1 MKRNK
6 LSFRIAIW
14 VICGSFTLTILGSL
28 MMLKLEYN
36 DTLKTFEQSVTDIN
50 FRNKNT
56 LRHILWIYDTSAIQ
70 KFLLDI
76 VDGNQIIY
84 AQIVLNDEKVFFAGV
99 PQKEDVLHKE
109 FHIIH
114 NQDGHDYHIG
124 HFTVLGNLK
133 FVKDKI
139 IHKAI
144 TVWLSEVFKAI
155 IMTLLILWLLRK
167 IFVNHLEQLAIYTKS
182 LNLSNLREPFVLDKK
197 RLTGDDEISIV
208 VDAFN
213 DMRINLLNEIEKSKR
228 VEKELVAFKNAVEN
242 GYNVIVITNLEKKIT
257 YVNDIFEKVTGYTRD
272 EVIGKDPNI
281 LKSNL
286 HKEGYY
292 TDLHET
298 ISRGEKWEGEFVN
311 KRKDGTIF
319 YERASVIPIV
329 VDGEIV
335 NYLAIK
341 LDITQYKESV
351 QKIKKL
357 NLELENRVK
366 ERTATLEK
374 TISELMQTKEQLIE
388 AEKVAFSERDKAQEA
403 SRAKSVFLANI
414 SHELKTPLNGIN
426 GLAYLSQI
434 KTKDKELISN
444 LNSIQLYS
452 NNLLRLITDLLDA
465 SKSESKEL
473 KIINEP
479 FNLQEM
485 LQTISQAYNKIC
497 EQKGLSFSFIN
508 ETHPIFYVNSDAV
521 RLYQILTNLL
531 NNAVKFTNN
540 GEVRLTVTVESF
552 IENAVNL
559 YFEVKDSGI
568 GIEAKELEHI
578 FSPFYQTEIS
588 RHNFA
593 EGSGLGLNICKSL
606 VEQMNGKIFVTSEL
620 EQGSIFSFHLKLEI
634 AEALNVRIPNEYS
647 LNHKIKQY
655 HILVVDD
662 KKINQDIVCGILE
675 TLDIKCSRACDGYEA
690 IEKSKIDL
698 FDLILMDIKMPKMD
712 GYTCTNII
720 RQNSQ
725 YKDIPI
731 IALSANNSEE
741 DIIAAKEC
749 GMNDYISK
757 PISPEC
763 FIEKMTAFLELKNSY
778 KFSPSCINNNNNDD
792 DILDIDDAMNRFVNN
807 KKLYIETLRDFSE
820 EYKNTLEIT
829 EQLINDKNKEE
840 LLIYLH
846 TLKGLCSNLSARFFT
861 KIVSEMHEKLK
872 KDQFELSLFDQYK
885 KSFVELQQ
893 KIKEYLDNEVEDIC
907 IQSSVNTSIEE
918 ALVVLQGLLEQQN
931 TQALSYFQ
939 SIKES
944 FSLNPLLKE
953 FEYALNHYDFKKC
966 LEILCK
972 LR

>member
-1 MKRNK
+1 MRRNK

-14 VICGSFTLTILGSL
+14 IICGSFILTVFSSMII
-28 MMLKLEYN
+28 LKLEYN

-56 LRHILWIYDTSAIQ
+56 LQHILWIYDTSAIQ

-84 AQIVLNDEKVFFAGV
+84 AQIALNDEKIFSAGT
-99 PQKEDVLHKE
+99 PQKEDILHKE
-109 FHIIH
+109 FHIMH
-114 NQDGHDYHIG
+114 NQDGHEYHIG

-133 FVKDKI
+133 FVKEKI

-155 IMTLLILWLLRK
+155 IMTLLIVWLLK
-167 IFVNHLEQLAIYTKS
+167 EIFVNHLEQLAIYTKK
-182 LNLSNLREPFVLDKK
+182 LNLSNLKTPFLLERKH
-197 RLTGDDEISIV
+197 LGGDDEISTV

-213 DMRINLLNEIEKSKR
+213 DMRINLFNEIEKSKK
-228 VEKELVAFKNAVEN
+228 VEKELIAFKNAVEN
-242 GYNVIVITNLEKKIT
+242 SYNVIVITNLEKKIT
-257 YVNDIFEKVTGYTRD
+257 YVNDVFEEVTGYARE

-286 HKEGYY
+286 HKEEYY

-298 ISRGEKWEGEFVN
+298 ISQGKKWEGEFVN

-319 YERASVIPIV
+319 YERASIIPIV
-329 VDGEIV
+329 VDNEVV

-357 NLELENRVK
+357 NFELENRVK

-374 TISELMQTKEQLIE
+374 TIFELMQTKDQLIE
-388 AEKVAFSERDKAQEA
+388 AEKIAFFERDKAQEA

-434 KTKDKELISN
+434 KANDKELINN
-444 LNSIQLYS
+444 LISIQLYS

-479 FNLQEM
+479 FDFQEM
-485 LQTISQAYNKIC
+485 LQTISQTYQKVC
-497 EQKGLSFSFIN
+497 EQKGLLFSFIN
-508 ETHPIFYVNSDAV
+508 ETHPLSYINSDAV

-531 NNAVKFTNN
+531 NNAVKFTHN
-540 GEVRLTVTVESF
+540 GEVRLSIKVESF
-552 IENAVNL
+552 VGDRVNL

-568 GIEAKELEHI
+568 GIEPKELEYI
-578 FSPFYQTEIS
+578 FSPFYQTEVS

-593 EGSGLGLNICKSL
+593 EGSGLGLNICQSL
-606 VEQMNGKIFVTSEL
+606 IEQMNGKISVFSKL
-620 EQGSIFSFHLKLEI
+620 DQGSIFSVSLSLEV
-634 AEALNVRIPNEYS
+634 AHALSARVPIEYS
-647 LNHKIKQY
+647 LNQKIKSY

-662 KKINQDIVCGILE
+662 KKINQDIVCGILD
-675 TLDIKCSRACDGYEA
+675 TLNIQCSRANDGYEA
-690 IEKSKIDL
+690 VEKIKINSY
-698 FDLILMDIKMPKMD
+698 DLILMDIKMPKMD
-712 GYTCTNII
+712 GYECTKTI
-720 RQNSQ
+720 RQDLR
-725 YKDIPI
+725 YKSIPI

-741 DIIAAKEC
+741 DILLAKEC

-757 PISPEC
+757 PIYPEY
-763 FIEKMTAFLELKNSY
+763 FIEKISMYLALKANST
-778 KFSPSCINNNNNDD
+778 FSLYPLDD
-792 DILDIDDAMNRFVNN
+792 ESILDTDDAMSRFVNN
-807 KKLYIETLRDFSE
+807 KSLYMQTLREFLE
-820 EYKNTLEIT
+820 EYENAIQIT
-829 EQLINDKNKEE
+829 EQFFTNKNQEDF
-840 LLIYLH
+840 LVYLH
-846 TLKGLCSNLSARFFT
+846 TLKGLSSNLSARFFA
-861 KIVSEMHEKLK
+861 KIVSEMHEKVK
-872 KDQFELSLFDQYK
+872 NNQFELSLFERYK
-885 KSFVELQQ
+885 KGFIELQQ
-893 KIKEYLDNEVEDIC
+893 RMKAYLDHEAESEIFHSQVKIPLEEVMTILK
-907 IQSSVNTSIEE
+907 SF
-918 ALVVLQGLLEQQN
+918 LEQQN

-939 SIKES
+939 KVKAS
-944 FSLNPLLKE
+944 FLSTPLLKE
-953 FEYALNHYDFKKC
+953 FEYALNNYEFKKC
-966 LEILCK
+966 IEMLLK
-972 LR
+972 LK